1 MARKIDYKK
10 TYQDR
15 PARVQVIFKLSDFN
29 FITFLTRF
37 HTMTLF
43 VWMKTVPLMFGTANG
58 AWMEVNSTKS
68 TSHISLFILLSF
80 LGKRLPSIGAMWN
93 EMQEELGLILNNRF
107 VFILLMEDVLEVIIA
122 PYVVNLLK

>member
-15 PARVQVIFKLSDFN
+15 PARVQVIFKFCNFDF
-29 FITFLTRF
+29 ISFLARF

-43 VWMKTVPLMFGTANG
+43 EWMKTVPLMFGIANG
-58 AWMEVNSTKS
+58 VWMEVNSTKS
-68 TSHISLFILLSF
+68 TSHTSLFILFSF
-80 LGKRLPSIGAMWN
+80 SGKRLPSIGAMWN

-122 PYVVNLLK
+122 PYVVHLL